1 MSGKS
6 GKRYTGKR
14 EGGQFVAFPATVLH
28 STAFKELSAHALK
41 LLMDI
46 ASQYRGNNNGD
57 LTAAWKIMKA
67 RGWKSEETLN
77 RAKKDLLASGLVCE
91 TRKGRRPNVC
101 SLYALTSFALDPD
114 PKHDI
119 SPRGFQFGAWKQRE
133 AVALPVSGKIK
144 ALATPS
150 VAGKPA

>member
-1 MSGKS
+1 MAGKP
-6 GKRYTGKR
+6 GKRYPGKR

-28 STAFKELSAHALK
+28 SSAFKELSAHATK

-46 ASQYRGNNNGD
+46 ACQYQGSNNGD
-57 LTAAWKIMKA
+57 LAAAWKVMKA

-77 RAKKDLLASGLVCE
+77 RAKKELLESGLICE

-101 SLYALTSFALDPD
+101 SLYALTWFALDPD

-119 SPRGFQFGAWKQRE
+119 SPRGFPFGAWKLQDP
-133 AVALPVSGKIK
+133 APLPVSKKIN
-144 ALATPS
+144 ALATPA
-150 VAGKPA
+150 VAGEPA